1 VIGLVSVVL
10 DDKSKA
16 LQFVIKPGFK
26 VEIPK
31 SDYKL
36 EVLKY
41 YPHYGIDKKT
51 KKVQN
56 LSDETV
62 NPAIEVQVQQGK
74 KKFRQWLWSR
84 SSSPHM
90 EYKLPVKVK
99 FSEFNFAAK
108 KGYYELLVASDDKFW
123 LIANDG
129 EKRVIEAAEIDKI
142 YPFADDKYSFKITQI
157 IENSILKD
165 EWHNESDSL
174 NNPALVVS
182 VQDGDQ
188 SDRLILQ
195 LNSAQQTKGKD
206 GGSVL
211 LFRKKMDMPDGG
223 KK

>member
-1 VIGLVSVVL
+1 VL
-10 DDKSKA
+10 GEESDP
-16 LQFVIKPGFK
+16 LQFAIKSGFK
-26 VEIPK
+26 VELPN
-31 SDYKL
+31 SEYKI

-74 KKFRQWLWSR
+74 KQYRQWLWSR

-90 EYKLPVKVK
+90 KYELPVKVK
-99 FSEFNFAAK
+99 FSEFNLAVK
-108 KGYYELLVASDDKFW
+108 KGYYELLVASKEKVW

-129 EKRVIEAAEIDKI
+129 EKKVIQAAEIDII
-142 YPFADDKYSFKITQI
+142 YPFANDKYGFKITQV

-174 NNPALVVS
+174 NNPALVVN

-188 SDRLILQ
+188 SDRLILE
-195 LNSAQQTKGKD
+195 LNSSQQTSDKVGAA
-206 GGSVL
+206 VL
-211 LFRKKMDMPDGG
+211 IFRKKTTAMP
-223 KK
+223 K